1 MKFNWGIFAFSLF
14 GVFVVFMLTM
24 VFFASKQNNELVT
37 ENYYEKELEFK
48 SILEKKNQA
57 NNLTE
62 KVTFNIDA
70 DNLKLVFPKEI
81 EGEIS
86 GEIVFYKPSNQTAD
100 KTIVFNTKNNIQQF
114 KLTLFEK
121 GMYRVKIDW
130 NSSKKGYYNELDV
143 VIP

>member
-48 SILEKKNQA
+48 TILEKKNQA

-62 KVTFNIDA
+62 KVIFNIDA
-70 DNLKLVFPKEI
+70 DNLNLIFPKEI
-81 EGEIS
+81 VGEIS

-130 NSSKKGYYNELDV
+130 NASEKEYYNELDV